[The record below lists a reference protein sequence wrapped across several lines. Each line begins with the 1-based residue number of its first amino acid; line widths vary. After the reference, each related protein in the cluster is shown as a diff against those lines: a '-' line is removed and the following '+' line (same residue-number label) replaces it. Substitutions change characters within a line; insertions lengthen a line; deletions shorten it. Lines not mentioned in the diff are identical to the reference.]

1 MAGLGKTIPSVKEQ
15 HQDAEALIR
24 ASLEALVRHLAEESR
39 RDVAML
45 RTDLDKALSSFE
57 SRVSASDRDAAVQDT
72 LKHVTHISTDR
83 FDRERVKADATVEQ
97 ALAANALLR
106 ATLTDARQQLDAARA
121 QVASAEMDL
130 KAAEAQHRNSL
141 SEKNKLAAESDKT
154 HAQLV
159 DLQVQL
165 KRLQQA
171 REELTA
177 ECADLRRKLAEATS
191 AREFAQAG
199 HAELASVN
207 QKLSDALSKTLH
219 QAREE
224 RRPNAADPGNGS
236 ARSSSAK
243 HKSSSAVSQ
252 TSEPAAQRKV
262 LQFSEQ
268 ARDSKRIAM
277 RQGTHISVEGIPG
290 ELVDLSVGGAQV
302 VLRQS
307 VKPNQL
313 VRLHLPTSW
322 GEMVAKARVV
332 WVIYEHRE
340 VSLSVY
346 RTGLKLTEFDTQ
358 SLERFMRDFCVTPLA
373 QSGA

>member
-1 MAGLGKTIPSVKEQ
+1 MARLGKTVPSVKEQ
-15 HQDAEALIR
+15 HQNAEALIR

-39 RDVAML
+39 RDVATL
-45 RTDLDKALSSFE
+45 RADFDKALSSFE
-57 SRVSASDRDAAVQDT
+57 SRLSASDRDAAVQDT
-72 LKHVTHISTDR
+72 LKRVVHISTDR
-83 FDRERVKADATVEQ
+83 SDRERVKADATVEQ

-106 ATLTDARQQLDAARA
+106 ATLTDARQQIDSARA
-121 QVASAEMDL
+121 QVASAEADL

-141 SEKNKLAAESDKT
+141 TEKNKLAAESDNT

-165 KRLQQA
+165 KRLQQT

-224 RRPNAADPGNGS
+224 RRSSGDPADVSP
-236 ARSSSAK
+236 RSSSPK
-243 HKSSSAVSQ
+243 QKSSSAVPQ
-252 TSEPAAQRKV
+252 TSVPAAPRKV

-322 GEMVAKARVV
+322 GEMVVKARVV